1 LLASCDVASIHVAN
15 SPAEV
20 GSMRAF
26 VRSLMAVLALSMAL
40 VVPVTAQAAPPGHDR
55 ATVVSETHV
64 GPRLVDLVVDSPALD
79 ATVPVRL
86 LTPVGWDS
94 RRPGQ
99 HWPTLWLLAGCCGD
113 YTAWTART
121 DVASSPELDN
131 VLVVMPEGGGA
142 GFYSDWRDGGPA
154 WETFHL
160 TELRG
165 ILEHGYGAGP
175 DRTVAGLSM
184 GGFGALSYTARHPG
198 MFRAAAS
205 YSGVVHPLYE
215 PGGPA
220 NIDAILTGQGFDP
233 AALWGD
239 PVAQRR
245 IWAAHDPYYLAWALR
260 SVPLFLSSGDGTA
273 GPFDQPGATSA
284 FETLFL
290 AQNESLAQKLAQV
303 HARHVVTDF
312 YGAGTHSWPYWQRE
326 LHRSLPML
334 LKAMHVTG

>member
-1 LLASCDVASIHVAN
+1 
-15 SPAEV
+15 
-20 GSMRAF
+20 M
-26 VRSLMAVLALSMAL
+26 RSLFTVLALLVAL
-40 VVPVTAQAAPPGHDR
+40 VVPVTAQAAPPGH
-55 ATVVSETHV
+55 ATVVGQTQV
-64 GPRLVDLVVDSPALD
+64 GPRLVDLTIDSPALGT
-79 ATVPVRL
+79 TVPVRL
-86 LTPVGWDS
+86 LTPDGWDT

-113 YTAWTART
+113 YTAWSERT
-121 DVASSPELDN
+121 DVADIASLHN
-131 VLVVMPEGGGA
+131 VLVVMPEAGGA
-142 GFYSDWRDGGPA
+142 GFYSDWWNGGAGGAPA

-165 ILEHGYGAGP
+165 LLEHGYGASA

-184 GGFGALSYTARHPG
+184 GGFGALSYAARHPG

-205 YSGVVHPLYE
+205 YSGVVHPLLE

-220 NIDAILTGQGFDP
+220 NIAEILKNEGFDP

-239 PVAQRR
+239 PVAQQG
-245 IWAAHDPYYLAWALR
+245 IWAAHDPYYLAKALR
-260 SVPLFLSSGDGTA
+260 SVPVFLSCGDGTA

-284 FETLFL
+284 YETLFL
-290 AQNESLAQKLAQV
+290 AQNQSLARRLAEV

-312 YGAGTHSWPYWQRE
+312 YGPGTHAWPYWQRE

-334 LKAMHVTG
+334 LGAMHVSG